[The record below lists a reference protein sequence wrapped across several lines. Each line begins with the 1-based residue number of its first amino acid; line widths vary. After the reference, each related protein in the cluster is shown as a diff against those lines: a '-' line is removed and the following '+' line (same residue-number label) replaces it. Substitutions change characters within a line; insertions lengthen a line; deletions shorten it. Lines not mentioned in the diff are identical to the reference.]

1 LRLGDDGSAIG
12 RCSVAHHEVSISTDD
27 GECRSSVFT
36 PDVGAGPWPAAIFF
50 MDGLGIRPVL
60 FEMAQRLADAGHV
73 VLLPDLFYRAG
84 PYEPLD
90 VREVFA
96 SGDVRAALAPFL
108 GSTDNRRAAQ
118 DARAFLAYLE
128 HRDDVS
134 GAKVGTTGY
143 CMGGGISLT
152 VAATY
157 PDRVAAAASFH
168 GGSLATDA
176 ELSPHLLV
184 DRIRG
189 RVYVGAADNDASYPP
204 EMAARLIEALMDAS
218 VEHRHDLY
226 VGAAHGWTMSDAPV
240 YDADAAERH
249 WSELTGLFA
258 EALQ

>member
-1 LRLGDDGSAIG
+1 
-12 RCSVAHHEVSISTDD
+12 VARHDVSISTDD
-27 GECRSSVFT
+27 GECRTSVFT
-36 PDVGAGPWPAAIFF
+36 PRDGTGPWPATIFF

-60 FEMAQRLADAGHV
+60 FEMAQRLADAGYV

-90 VREVFA
+90 VKEVFA

-118 DARAFLAYLE
+118 DTRAFLAYLE
-128 HRDDVS
+128 GRDDVS
-134 GAKVGTTGY
+134 GSRVGTTGY
-143 CMGGGISLT
+143 CMGGAISLT

-157 PDRVAAAASFH
+157 PDLVAAAASFH
-168 GGSLATDA
+168 GGSLATDS
-176 ELSPHLLV
+176 ELSPHALV

-189 RVYVGAADNDASYPP
+189 RVYVGAADHDASYPP
-204 EMAARLIEALMDAS
+204 DMAARLIEALMAGS

-249 WSELTGLFA
+249 WTELLDLFA
-258 EALQ
+258 QTLQR